1 MLLFIL
7 GFYFIF
13 HKVKCLEVIEISG
26 SFVDIL
32 DDPKQIFEKKRQVN
46 GNQLM
51 YANLVQQQPIHLYH
65 FLPGKNKN
73 LVANYNNKNRSLE
86 SATKLKKIPI

>member
-13 HKVKCLEVIEISG
+13 HKVKCLEVVEISG

-32 DDPKQIFEKKRQVN
+32 DDPKLIFEKNRQLN
-46 GNQLM
+46 ENRFLA
-51 YANLVQQQPIHLYH
+51 ANPVQQQPIHLYH
-65 FLPGKNKN
+65 FIEGKFF
-73 LVANYNNKNRSLE
+73 
-86 SATKLKKIPI
+86 

>member
-1 MLLFIL
+1 
-7 GFYFIF
+7 
-13 HKVKCLEVIEISG
+13 
-26 SFVDIL
+26 
-32 DDPKQIFEKKRQVN
+32 
-46 GNQLM
+46 M

-73 LVANYNNKNRSLE
+73 LGAKSNNKNRSLE